1 MTIRTE
7 DAMTAS
13 EGAMTPYDAILLV
26 SFGGPEGPDD
36 VLPFLEN
43 VLRGR
48 NVPRERMLE
57 VARHYDLFGGVS
69 PINEQNRALIAALRA
84 ELKARGPDLPIYW
97 GNRNWRP
104 FLADALRE
112 MRADGRRHALAF
124 ITSAYSSYSSCRQYL
139 EDIERAQA
147 EVGPDAPRVSPLRKY
162 FNHPGF
168 IQANADHLREA
179 LDTLP
184 PEEQE
189 RTPVIFTAHSIPE
202 SMARVSAYEEQ
213 LREACR
219 LVARQAGAREWELA
233 YQSRSGSPAQ
243 PWLGPDIAERLRAQ
257 KSKAVVVAPIG
268 FISDHMEVLYDLDIE
283 ARELAE
289 SLGMRMVRAGTA
301 GVHPAFV
308 RMVQELVAE
317 RMPDRAGDGVCP
329 AGCCPRAEA
338 RQVVTP

>member
-1 MTIRTE
+1 MTNKPAR
-7 DAMTAS
+7 DMALHDRV
-13 EGAMTPYDAILLV
+13 GAPYDAILLV

-69 PINEQNRALIAALRA
+69 PINEQNRALMAALRV

-104 FLADALRE
+104 FLVDALRE
-112 MRADGRRHALAF
+112 MQADGRRHALAF

-139 EDIERAQA
+139 EDIARAQV
-147 EVGPDAPRVSPLRKY
+147 EIGPDAPRVSPLRKY
-162 FNHPGF
+162 FDHPGF
-168 IQANADHLREA
+168 IQANADRLRAA
-179 LDTLP
+179 LDTFP

-189 RTPVIFTAHSIPE
+189 RMLVIFTAHSIPE
-202 SMARVSAYEEQ
+202 SMARVSAYEAQ

-219 LVARQAGAREWELA
+219 LVADQARAREWELA

-243 PWLGPDIAERLRAQ
+243 PWLGPDIGERLRAQ
-257 KSKAVVVAPIG
+257 RSRAVVVAPIG
-268 FISDHMEVLYDLDIE
+268 FISDHMEVLDGLDVE

-289 SLGMRMVRAGTA
+289 TLGITMVRAGTA

-308 RMVQELVAE
+308 RMIRELVAE
-317 RMPDRAGDGVCP
+317 RMPDRPADGVCP
-329 AGCCPRAEA
+329 PGCCPRAEA
-338 RQVVTP
+338 RQGVAP